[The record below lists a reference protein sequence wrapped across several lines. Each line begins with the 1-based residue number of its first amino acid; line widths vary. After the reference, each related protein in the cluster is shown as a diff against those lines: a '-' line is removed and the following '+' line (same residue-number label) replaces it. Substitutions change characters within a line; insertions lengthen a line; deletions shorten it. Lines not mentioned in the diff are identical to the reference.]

1 MLRLRF
7 ETPAVWKDAVVADLD
22 TFLRDHAHNERKVAG
37 AALQI
42 ATHNPRHSELVR
54 AMIELA
60 QEELEHFR
68 QVHELLVE
76 RGQTLGH
83 DTPDPYMTRIH
94 KLLRRVDANEYLL
107 DRLLAFG
114 IVESRGCERFRMA
127 AEALSPGPI
136 GAFYWELVR
145 SEARHHQLF
154 VAFARELYPEDVVQA
169 RLDAL
174 LDAEAEIAASL
185 PIRPA
190 LH

>member
-7 ETPAVWKDAVVADLD
+7 STPEAWKTEILADLD
-22 TFLRDHAHNERKVAG
+22 GFLRDHAHNERKVAG

-42 ATHNPRHSELVR
+42 ATHHPHHSELVR
-54 AMIELA
+54 EMITLA

-68 QVHELLVE
+68 QVHELLLE
-76 RGQTLGH
+76 RGATLGH
-83 DTPDPYMTRIH
+83 DTPDPYMSQIH
-94 KLLRRVDANEYLL
+94 KLLRRVDQPTYLL

-127 AEALSPGPI
+127 AEALSPGPL

-145 SEARHHQLF
+145 CEARHHQLF
-154 VAFARELYPEDVVQA
+154 VAFARELFPEEAVQA
-169 RLDAL
+169 RLDEL
-174 LDAEAEIAASL
+174 LEAEAAIAAGL
-185 PIRPA
+185 PLRAA

>member
-7 ETPAVWKDAVVADLD
+7 ETPQAWKDAVVADLD
-22 TFLRDHAHNERKVAG
+22 AFLRDHAHNERKVAG
-37 AALQI
+37 AALQL

-54 AMIELA
+54 AMIALA
-60 QEELEHFR
+60 QEELLHFH

-76 RGQTLGH
+76 RGTHLGH
-83 DTPDPYMTRIH
+83 DTPDPYMSRIH

-127 AEALSPGPI
+127 AEALSPGPL
-136 GAFYWELVR
+136 GDFYWELVR
-145 SEARHHQLF
+145 CEARHHQLF
-154 VAFARELYPEDVVQA
+154 VAFARELYDEDVVAA
-169 RLDAL
+169 RLDQL

-185 PIRPA
+185 PIRAA